1 MLQNANGL
9 LVLVAPNF
17 RHRQKKCQK
26 KNCKF
31 LWRIFRRLP
40 GRKMAPITKVHR
52 RSPLAPPLVVSF
64 ACRRTTNSFLF
75 ALSQLE
81 NLIEQF
87 FIRHCWLFTTS
98 YPTWAHGIIV
108 TKYLHILGPVLTRQ
122 ILNLCILRKNLSS
135 FPWYKCARWF
145 FFPPNFVKHYQTSEA
160 PSFCFG
166 GRQFLLDVITVHI
179 LRFWQHDLK

>member
-1 MLQNANGL
+1 MLQNVNGL

-31 LWRIFRRLP
+31 LWRIFPRLP

-52 RSPLAPPLVVSF
+52 RSPLAPPLIVSF

-75 ALSQLE
+75 TLSQLE
-81 NLIEQF
+81 NLIKQF

-122 ILNLCILRKNLSS
+122 IFVYFAKKIVIISVIQVRTVI
-135 FPWYKCARWF
+135 

-179 LRFWQHDLK
+179 LRFWLHDLK